1 MTGLYVDRYDRARAL
16 VRDVDILRGRE
27 RRHGHLRGR
36 LRHILWMCGCRGK
49 KGDRWKQQ
57 EDESEEEEE
66 VRASSNIDWNE
77 KRSMM
82 KMISR
87 KLPQAL

>member
-1 MTGLYVDRYDRARAL
+1 
-16 VRDVDILRGRE
+16 
-27 RRHGHLRGR
+27 
-36 LRHILWMCGCRGK
+36 MCGCRGK